1 MISHRPE
8 INTEDLLSNSRTFAG
23 AKCCFNVILMFLYDF
38 INNKNKDFESKL
50 IEKQRLSSD
59 LSAQSLYLC
68 DLPIFESP
76 FISMSSPLSTVRLYH
91 VNLTPWV
98 WFDPGTDARHVMRK
112 DLVSST
118 VRVRGLIVTVGLAS
132 TSSSDLV
139 LLLEPPSKLRVHSI
153 IPVTTNII

>member
-1 MISHRPE
+1 M
-8 INTEDLLSNSRTFAG
+8 F
-23 AKCCFNVILMFLYDF
+23 FNQFEFKIYFSFLFSLDNHLVITIIMV
-38 INNKNKDFESKL
+38 ITK
-50 IEKQRLSSD
+50 RLSSD
-59 LSAQSLYLC
+59 LTTQGLYLC
-68 DLPIFESP
+68 DLPVFESP
-76 FISMSSPLSTVRLYH
+76 FISMSSPLSTSRLYH

-118 VRVRGLIVTVGLAS
+118 VRVMGLIVTVGLAS